1 VNVPKEV
8 NKVFKYFKSKASA
21 QSANKQEMLYTQA
34 SKGESNIESALKI
47 KEAFPTLNANNIN
60 NIQQIIKGNS
70 KPKPYINMTTKDL
83 SKKQIIIPMN
93 DVNRNNFMRN
103 SNVYVIN
110 MNRTLKNIKTNIIV
124 NFVHLD

>member
-1 VNVPKEV
+1 MP
-8 NKVFKYFKSKASA
+8 
-21 QSANKQEMLYTQA
+21 
-34 SKGESNIESALKI
+34 LKI

-93 DVNRNNFMRN
+93 DVNRNNFIRN
-103 SNVYVIN
+103 SNVYVTN
-110 MNRTLKNIKTNIIV
+110 MNRTLKT
-124 NFVHLD
+124 LRQTS